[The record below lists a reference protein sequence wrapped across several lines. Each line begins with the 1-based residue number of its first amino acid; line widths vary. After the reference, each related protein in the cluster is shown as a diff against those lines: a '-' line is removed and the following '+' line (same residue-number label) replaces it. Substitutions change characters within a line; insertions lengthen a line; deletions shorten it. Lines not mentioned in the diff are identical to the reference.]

1 MHLVLS
7 LQWLTLYIY
16 QDMNVAC
23 AMYVCY
29 YMELSKLKLHCEWR
43 GLMLQRKSS
52 VDITLTPLRPEL
64 LATRLEH

>member
-29 YMELSKLKLHCEWR
+29 YMELSKLKLHCE
-43 GLMLQRKSS
+43 
-52 VDITLTPLRPEL
+52 
-64 LATRLEH
+64 